1 MVSDDIVFTIQFWIK
16 SSGKLE
22 ELLASPNLF
31 WFSSK
36 NSCYQYA
43 FQSVLN
49 QFQFHYNF
57 IAKLILRGKLEGK
70 RKVLMPAADWWKWF
84 SMKYRCFLFFFFFF
98 FFFFL
103 LLSLAIKIQVDEI
116 VLVRSSNG
124 IIYITKVVAT

>member
-1 MVSDDIVFTIQFWIK
+1 MASDDIVFTTQFWIK

-22 ELLASPNLF
+22 KLLASPNLF

-36 NSCYQYA
+36 NSGYQYA
-43 FQSVLN
+43 FKSVLN

-70 RKVLMPAADWWKWF
+70 IKVLMPAADWWKWF

-98 FFFFL
+98 
-103 LLSLAIKIQVDEI
+103 LLSLAIKIQVDETA
-116 VLVRSSNG
+116 LVRSSNG